1 MNKAR
6 LSLTLGVGVAVPFVT
21 FAQNL
26 KTVQNPKACKPNVIM
41 IYADVFRSVEQPKI
55 TRNIQA

>member
-41 IYADVFRSVEQPKI
+41 IYVLVFRTS
-55 TRNIQA
+55 